1 MEYSRDKY
9 LNRLID
15 RKENGL
21 IKVITGARRAGKS
34 YLMNELYYKYL
45 LNEGIPSANIIR
57 FAFDSDEDIDLLES
71 FYPEEPTKLEQSQN
85 VFYVNSK
92 KFRAYIKNRTNDKD
106 KYYLLLDEVQ
116 MLDSFVGT
124 LNGLLRH
131 SNYDIYVTGSNS
143 KFLSSD
149 IATEFKGRGTIIHVL
164 PLAFSEYI
172 QGIDLSPEKAW
183 REYIVTGG
191 IPLVAQMKSEE
202 EKISYLKNL
211 CEETY
216 LKDIIIHNRIKKKVE
231 LGDTFDILASMI
243 GSPVNARKISDTFK
257 SIMDKGIT
265 DDTVGDYIDYFQD
278 AFVVSKAKRYNI
290 KGRKYIGS
298 PYKLYFEDVGVRNAR
313 LNFRQIE
320 ETHIMEN
327 ILYNEL
333 RYRGFNVDVGE
344 LSVSEKTDRV
354 DINGKSI
361 YAQKN
366 LEVDFIASKGNQKF
380 YIQSAL
386 SIETVEKQMQEK
398 RSLYYID
405 DSFKKIVVAKSGINP
420 TYDENGVMTID
431 LFDFLL
437 SDKVLETDAI

>member
-15 RKENGL
+15 RKGNGL

-45 LNEGIPSANIIR
+45 LNEGVPSANIIR

-71 FYPEEPTKLEQSQN
+71 FYPEEPTKLAQSQN
-85 VFYVNSK
+85 VFYVNAK

-131 SNYDIYVTGSNS
+131 NNYDIYVTGSNS

-149 IATEFKGRGTIIHVL
+149 IATEFKGRGTIIHIL
-164 PLAFSEYI
+164 PLAFSEYM
-172 QGIDLSPEKAW
+172 QGTDLSPEKAW

-216 LKDIIIHNRIKKKVE
+216 LKDIIIHNGIKKKVE

-243 GSPVNARKISDTFK
+243 GSPVNARKITDTFRTV
-257 SIMDKGIT
+257 MDKRIT
-265 DDTVGDYIDYFQD
+265 ADTVGDYIDYFQD
-278 AFVVSKAKRYNI
+278 AFVVSKAQRYNI

-298 PYKLYFEDVGVRNAR
+298 PYKLYFEDMGVRNAR

-344 LSVSEKTDRV
+344 LNVSEKTDRM

-361 YAQKN
+361 YTQKN

-405 DSFKKIVVAKSGINP
+405 DSFKKIVVAKSNLNP